1 MNAQTSETSTASSSS
16 LCPET
21 ERELWRGVSCGD
33 DDARE
38 KLILAYRPM
47 VFWLAKKFRV
57 PYHVYPD
64 LIQEGVI
71 GLIDAVDH
79 FEPERKNRFITYA
92 YYRVRGRMVNFL
104 QRSEAK
110 APLPVEPELLER
122 DDSFEADLDRIE
134 WVLALEEGFERLPE
148 REMSVVRSLIL
159 EGRKASDVAA
169 EHGVGVSHVY
179 RLQRKAIA
187 ALKAWFSRAGAASG
201 L

>member
-1 MNAQTSETSTASSSS
+1 MDSEASSPT
-16 LCPET
+16 LRPEI
-21 ERELWRGVSCGD
+21 ERELWLGVARGDEAS
-33 DDARE
+33 RE
-38 KLILAYRPM
+38 RLILAYRPM
-47 VFWLAKKFRV
+47 VFWLVKKFRV

-64 LIQEGVI
+64 LVQEGVI

-110 APLPVEPELLER
+110 APLPVEPEFLER
-122 DDSFEADLDRIE
+122 DDSFDADLDRIE
-134 WVLALEEGFERLPE
+134 WALAIEEGFERLPE

-159 EGRKASDVAA
+159 EGRKAADVAA
-169 EHGVGVSHVY
+169 EHGVGVSHIY

-187 ALKAWFSRAGAASG
+187 ALRNWFQHAGAASES
-201 L
+201 